1 MALDIID
8 HSSIEVLLFTEY
20 FYLKHIK
27 EVLSYET
34 VGSRFRIYV
43 NGCNNNAATV
53 TMTKYLHVAP
63 HLVRNTILILVVET

>member
-1 MALDIID
+1 MRATERSTMALDIID

-43 NGCNNNAATV
+43 NGCKNNAANCYNDKIFACST
-53 TMTKYLHVAP
+53 TSGP
-63 HLVRNTILILVVET
+63 